1 MKNNWYKIL
10 QRLILLLCLTVSL
23 YSYSQS
29 SQFVKKSYAYFFE
42 NRRNNFPKHG
52 DDEEIFGKKD
62 SLKTISLP
70 PVIDTFIV
78 VYIETKSKMISWDT
92 AWQNDQAFQITALPI
107 KQIPFQAGFEK
118 GGSQIV
124 LTPKKGNFLWQLQF
138 SLINSLKNLPRKI
151 TKDRI
156 MLNGR
161 DNGRKFSF
169 KTSGLKEIVPLPP
182 A

>member
-1 MKNNWYKIL
+1 MKFYRQKKN
-10 QRLILLLCLTVSL
+10 QRLFLFLCLSVSL
-23 YSYSQS
+23 YSCAQS
-29 SQFVKKSYAYFFE
+29 GRVVSKSYAYFFE
-42 NRRNNFPKHG
+42 NRRNNFPKYS

-62 SLKTISLP
+62 TIKAIPLP
-70 PVIDTFIV
+70 PVIDTFII

-92 AWQNDQAFQITALPI
+92 AWQKDQAFQITALPI
-107 KQIPFQAGFEK
+107 AQIPFQAGFVK

-138 SLINSLKNLPRKI
+138 SPINSLKNLPRKI

-161 DNGRKFSF
+161 NNGRKFSF